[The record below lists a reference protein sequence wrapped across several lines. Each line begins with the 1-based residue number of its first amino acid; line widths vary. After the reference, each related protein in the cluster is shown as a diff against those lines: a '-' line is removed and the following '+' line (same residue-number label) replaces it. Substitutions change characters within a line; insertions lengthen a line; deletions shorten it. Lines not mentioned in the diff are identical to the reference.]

1 MPEEKNTDVEAQEIE
16 TQTAHSEEAE
26 TPPIDDNASEVSEAE
41 ESSADAEPEDSPEA
55 EALANLEAE
64 YEAYKAESE
73 KQHDQMLRTIA
84 EFDNSRKRA
93 EREKEES
100 LKYALESF
108 AKELIPTID
117 SIERAIQ
124 STKESQDVDALAEG
138 VEMIYKGLL
147 STLEKRGVTP
157 IEAVNEPFD
166 PMQHEAVM
174 HVESESVPENAVI
187 EEWQKGYMLH
197 NRVIRPSMVSVSKG
211 KSEQVAESDVPN
223 LEEEESNE

>member
-1 MPEEKNTDVEAQEIE
+1 MSEEKNIDVEEQEIE
-16 TQTAHSEEAE
+16 TQTPNSEEAE
-26 TPPIDDNASEVSEAE
+26 SPPIDDASEASEAE
-41 ESSADAEPEDSPEA
+41 ESDADTESGDSPEA

-64 YEAYKAESE
+64 YEAYKTETE

-84 EFDNSRKRA
+84 EFDNSRKRT

-108 AKELIPTID
+108 VKELIPAVD
-117 SIERAIQ
+117 SIDRAIQ
-124 STKESQDVDALAEG
+124 STKESQDFVALAEG
-138 VEMIYKGLL
+138 VEMIYKSIL
-147 STLEKRGVTP
+147 SILEKRGVTP
-157 IEAVNEPFD
+157 IQAVNEPFD
-166 PMQHEAVM
+166 PMQHEAIM
-174 HVESESVPENAVI
+174 HVESEDVPENNVI

-211 KSEQVAESDVPN
+211 KSEQVAESEVPN

>member
-1 MPEEKNTDVEAQEIE
+1 MPEEKNTDVKEQEIE
-16 TQTAHSEEAE
+16 TQAAHSEE
-26 TPPIDDNASEVSEAE
+26 SEVSEAE
-41 ESSADAEPEDSPEA
+41 ESRAEAESEGSPEA
-55 EALANLEAE
+55 EALANLTAE
-64 YEAYKAESE
+64 YEAYRTESE

-108 AKELIPTID
+108 VKELIPTID

-174 HVESESVPENAVI
+174 HVESEDVPENNVI

-211 KSEQVAESDVPN
+211 KSKQVAESEVPN
-223 LEEEESNE
+223 IEEEESNE

>member
-1 MPEEKNTDVEAQEIE
+1 MSEEKNTDVEEQEIE
-16 TQTAHSEEAE
+16 TQTANSEEAE
-26 TPPIDDNASEVSEAE
+26 NPPVNDASEVSETEA
-41 ESSADAEPEDSPEA
+41 SSADAESEDSPEA
-55 EALANLEAE
+55 EALAKLEVE

-84 EFDNSRKRA
+84 EFDNSRKRS

-108 AKELIPTID
+108 VKELIPTID

-138 VEMIYKGLL
+138 VEMIYKGILNL
-147 STLEKRGVTP
+147 LEKRGVTP

-174 HVESESVPENAVI
+174 HVESEDVPENNVI

-211 KSEQVAESDVPN
+211 KSEQIAESEVPN
-223 LEEEESNE
+223 IEEEASNE

>member
-1 MPEEKNTDVEAQEIE
+1 MPEEKNTDAEEQEIE
-16 TQTAHSEEAE
+16 TQTANSEEAE
-26 TPPIDDNASEVSEAE
+26 SPPIDDVSKVSEVE
-41 ESSADAEPEDSPEA
+41 ESSADAESGDSPEA
-55 EALANLEAE
+55 EALANLTAE

-73 KQHDQMLRTIA
+73 KRHDQMLRTIA

-108 AKELIPTID
+108 VKELIPTID

-166 PMQHEAVM
+166 PMQHEAIM
-174 HVESESVPENAVI
+174 HVESEDVPENNVI

-211 KSEQVAESDVPN
+211 KGEQVAESEVPN
-223 LEEEESNE
+223 IEEEESNE

>member
-1 MPEEKNTDVEAQEIE
+1 MSEDKKTDIEEQETEATDLDSAE
-16 TQTAHSEEAE
+16 SE
-26 TPPIDDNASEVSEAE
+26 PIDDGAEAAEAE
-41 ESSADAEPEDSPEA
+41 ESSADAEPEVSPEA
-55 EALANLEAE
+55 EALANLKAE
-64 YEAYKAESE
+64 YEAYKAEAE
-73 KQHDQMLRTIA
+73 EQHDQMLRTMA

-108 AKELIPTID
+108 VKELIPTVD

-124 STKESQDVDALAEG
+124 STAESEDFGALAEG
-138 VEMIYKGLL
+138 VEMIYKGIL
-147 STLEKRGVTP
+147 STLEKRGVIP
-157 IEAVNEPFD
+157 IDAVNEPFD

-174 HVESESVPENAVI
+174 HVESEDVPENHVI
-187 EEWQKGYMLH
+187 EEWQKGYLLH

-211 KSEQVAESDVPN
+211 KSEQVEESEAPN

>member
-1 MPEEKNTDVEAQEIE
+1 MSEDKKTDIEEQETEVTDLDSAAGE
-16 TQTAHSEEAE
+16 
-26 TPPIDDNASEVSEAE
+26 PIDDGSETPEAE
-41 ESSADAEPEDSPEA
+41 ESSVDSEPKDSSEADA
-55 EALANLEAE
+55 LADLRAE

-73 KQHDQMLRTIA
+73 KQHDQMLRTLA
-84 EFDNSRKRA
+84 EFDNSRKRT

-108 AKELIPTID
+108 VKELIPAID

-124 STKESQDVDALAEG
+124 STKESEDFAALAEG
-138 VEMIYKGLL
+138 VEMIYKGIL
-147 STLEKRGVTP
+147 STFEKRGVIP
-157 IEAVNEPFD
+157 IDAVNEPFD

-174 HVESESVPENAVI
+174 HVESEEVPENHVI
-187 EEWQKGYMLH
+187 EEWQKGYLLH

-211 KSEQVAESDVPN
+211 KSEQVEESEVPN

>member
-1 MPEEKNTDVEAQEIE
+1 MSENKKIDAEEQEIE
-16 TQTAHSEEAE
+16 IQTADSEEAE
-26 TPPIDDNASEVSEAE
+26 SPPIDDASEVSETE
-41 ESSADAEPEDSPEA
+41 EVNTDAESGDSPEA
-55 EALANLEAE
+55 EALANLKAE
-64 YEAYKAESE
+64 HERYKAEAE

-108 AKELIPTID
+108 VKELIPTID

-124 STKESQDVDALAEG
+124 STTESQDFVALAEG
-138 VEMIYKGLL
+138 VEMIYKGIL

-166 PMQHEAVM
+166 PMQHEAIM
-174 HVESESVPENAVI
+174 HVESEEVPENNVI

-211 KSEQVAESDVPN
+211 KSEQVAESEVPN

>member
-1 MPEEKNTDVEAQEIE
+1 MSEEKNTDAEEQEIE
-16 TQTAHSEEAE
+16 TQTANSEEVE
-26 TPPIDDNASEVSEAE
+26 SPPTDDASEVSEAD
-41 ESSADAEPEDSPEA
+41 ESSADAESEDSPEA

-108 AKELIPTID
+108 IKELIPTID

-147 STLEKRGVTP
+147 STLEKHGVTP

-174 HVESESVPENAVI
+174 HVESENVPENNVI
-187 EEWQKGYMLH
+187 EEWQKGYMSH

-211 KSEQVAESDVPN
+211 KSEQVAESEIPN
-223 LEEEESNE
+223 IEEEESNE

>member
-1 MPEEKNTDVEAQEIE
+1 MSKDKKTDVEEQEIE
-16 TQTAHSEEAE
+16 TQAANSEEAE
-26 TPPIDDNASEVSEAE
+26 SPPIDDAPEVSETE
-41 ESSADAEPEDSPEA
+41 EPNADAESGDSPEA

-84 EFDNSRKRA
+84 EFDNSRKRV

-108 AKELIPTID
+108 VKELIPTID

-138 VEMIYKGLL
+138 VKMICKGLL

-174 HVESESVPENAVI
+174 HVESEEVPENNVI

-197 NRVIRPSMVSVSKG
+197 SRVIRPSMVSVSKG
-211 KSEQVAESDVPN
+211 KSEQVAESEVPN
-223 LEEEESNE
+223 IGEEESNE

>member
-1 MPEEKNTDVEAQEIE
+1 MSEDKKTDIEEQETEATDLDSAE
-16 TQTAHSEEAE
+16 SE
-26 TPPIDDNASEVSEAE
+26 PIDDGVEAAEAE
-41 ESSADAEPEDSPEA
+41 ESSADAEPEVSPEA
-55 EALANLEAE
+55 EALANLKAE
-64 YEAYKAESE
+64 YETYKAEAE
-73 KQHDQMLRTIA
+73 EQHDQMLRTVA

-108 AKELIPTID
+108 VKELIPTVD

-124 STKESQDVDALAEG
+124 STTESEDFGALAEG
-138 VEMIYKGLL
+138 VEMIYKGIL
-147 STLEKRGVTP
+147 STLEKRGVIP
-157 IEAVNEPFD
+157 IDAVNEPFD

-174 HVESESVPENAVI
+174 HVESEKVPENHVI
-187 EEWQKGYMLH
+187 EEWQKGYLLH

-211 KSEQVAESDVPN
+211 KSEQVEESEAPN

>member
-1 MPEEKNTDVEAQEIE
+1 MSADKKTDIEEQETEATDLD
-16 TQTAHSEEAE
+16 SAE
-26 TPPIDDNASEVSEAE
+26 HEPIDDAPE
-41 ESSADAEPEDSPEA
+41 ESSVDTEPEDSSEA
-55 EALANLEAE
+55 EALADLKAE

-84 EFDNSRKRA
+84 EFDNSRKRT

-108 AKELIPTID
+108 VKELIPTVD

-124 STKESQDVDALAEG
+124 STKESQDFDGLAEG
-138 VEMIYKGLL
+138 VEMIYRALL
-147 STLEKRGVTP
+147 SVLEKRGVTP
-157 IEAVNEPFD
+157 IDAVNEPFD

-174 HVESESVPENAVI
+174 HVESEDVPENRII
-187 EEWQKGYMLH
+187 EEWQKGYILH

-211 KSEQVAESDVPN
+211 KGEQVAENGVSDI
-223 LEEEESNE
+223 EEEASNE

>member
-1 MPEEKNTDVEAQEIE
+1 MSEDKKIDTETREIEIE
-16 TQTAHSEEAE
+16 TTDSEATDSLPTNEE
-26 TPPIDDNASEVSEAE
+26 PEVSEPE
-41 ESSADAEPEDSPEA
+41 ESSADEASEDSPEA
-55 EALANLEAE
+55 EALATLKAE

-84 EFDNSRKRA
+84 EFDNSRKRT

-108 AKELIPTID
+108 VKELIPAID

-124 STKESQDVDALAEG
+124 STRESEDFAALAEG
-138 VEMIYKGLL
+138 VEMIYKGIL
-147 STLEKRGVTP
+147 STLEKRGVIP
-157 IEAVNEPFD
+157 IGAVNELFD

-174 HVESESVPENAVI
+174 HVESEDVPENHVI
-187 EEWQKGYMLH
+187 EEWQKGYLLH

-211 KSEQVAESDVPN
+211 KSEQVEESEVPN

>member
-1 MPEEKNTDVEAQEIE
+1 MLDDKKTDTEEQETETANSEATE
-16 TQTAHSEEAE
+16 HL
-26 TPPIDDNASEVSEAE
+26 PIDDASETFEAE
-41 ESSADAEPEDSPEA
+41 ASSTDADSGDSPEA
-55 EALANLEAE
+55 EALANLKAE

-73 KQHDQMLRTIA
+73 TQHDQMLRTIA

-93 EREKEES
+93 EREKKES

-108 AKELIPTID
+108 VKALIPTVD

-124 STKESQDVDALAEG
+124 STKESQDFDALAEG

-147 STLEKRGVTP
+147 STLEKRGFTP
-157 IEAVNEPFD
+157 IAAVNEPFD

-174 HVESESVPENAVI
+174 HVESEDVPENRVI

-211 KSEQVAESDVPN
+211 KGEQVAESESPN
-223 LEEEESNE
+223 IEEEASNE

>member
-1 MPEEKNTDVEAQEIE
+1 MSEDKKIDIEEQETEATDLDSAE
-16 TQTAHSEEAE
+16 SE
-26 TPPIDDNASEVSEAE
+26 PIDDTPE
-41 ESSADAEPEDSPEA
+41 ESSVDTGPEDSSEA
-55 EALANLEAE
+55 EALADLKAE
-64 YEAYKAESE
+64 YEAYKTESE

-84 EFDNSRKRA
+84 EFDNSRKRT

-108 AKELIPTID
+108 VKELIPAID

-124 STKESQDVDALAEG
+124 STRESEDFAALAEG
-138 VEMIYKGLL
+138 VEMIYKGIL
-147 STLEKRGVTP
+147 STLEKRGVIP
-157 IEAVNEPFD
+157 IDAVNELFD

-174 HVESESVPENAVI
+174 HVESEDVPENHVI
-187 EEWQKGYMLH
+187 EEWQKGYLLH

-211 KSEQVAESDVPN
+211 KSEQVEESEVPN

>member
-1 MPEEKNTDVEAQEIE
+1 MSEEKNTDAEEQEIE
-16 TQTAHSEEAE
+16 TQTANSEEAE
-26 TPPIDDNASEVSEAE
+26 NPPIDDTSEAPE
-41 ESSADAEPEDSPEA
+41 TDESSADAESKDSPEA
-55 EALANLEAE
+55 EALANLAAE
-64 YEAYKAESE
+64 YDAYKAESE
-73 KQHDQMLRTIA
+73 AQHDQMLRTIA

-108 AKELIPTID
+108 VKELIPTID

-124 STKESQDVDALAEG
+124 STKESQDADALAEG

-166 PMQHEAVM
+166 PMQHEAIM
-174 HVESESVPENAVI
+174 HVESEEVLENNVI

-211 KSEQVAESDVPN
+211 KSEQVAESEVPN

>member
-1 MPEEKNTDVEAQEIE
+1 MSEDKKTDTEEQEIQIEIQTTDSEETE
-16 TQTAHSEEAE
+16 TQ
-26 TPPIDDNASEVSEAE
+26 PIDADSEA
-41 ESSADAEPEDSPEA
+41 SPEA
-55 EALANLEAE
+55 EALANLKAE

-73 KQHDQMLRTIA
+73 ERHDQMLRTIA

-108 AKELIPTID
+108 VKELIPTID

-124 STKESQDVDALAEG
+124 STKESQDFDALVEG
-138 VEMIYKGLL
+138 VEMIHKGFL
-147 STLEKRGVTP
+147 SAFEKRGVTP
-157 IEAVNEPFD
+157 IEAVNELFD

-174 HVESESVPENAVI
+174 HVESEDVPENRVI

-211 KSEQVAESDVPN
+211 KGEQVPESEAPSI
-223 LEEEESNE
+223 EEEESNE

>member
-1 MPEEKNTDVEAQEIE
+1 MSEDKKTDVEEQEIE
-16 TQTAHSEEAE
+16 TQAANSEEAE
-26 TPPIDDNASEVSEAE
+26 SPPIDDAPEVSETE
-41 ESSADAEPEDSPEA
+41 EPNADAESGDSPEA

-108 AKELIPTID
+108 VKELIPTID

-138 VEMIYKGLL
+138 VKMIYQGLL
-147 STLEKRGVTP
+147 SALEKRGVTP

-166 PMQHEAVM
+166 PMQHEAVI
-174 HVESESVPENAVI
+174 HVESEDVPENNVI

-211 KSEQVAESDVPN
+211 KSEQVAESEVPN

>member
-1 MPEEKNTDVEAQEIE
+1 MSEEQNTDVEEQEIE
-16 TQTAHSEEAE
+16 TADSEEAE
-26 TPPIDDNASEVSEAE
+26 SPTTNDAPE
-41 ESSADAEPEDSPEA
+41 ESRADAESGDSPEA
-55 EALANLEAE
+55 EALTKLEDE
-64 YEAYKAESE
+64 YQAYKAESE

-108 AKELIPTID
+108 VKELIPTID

-124 STKESQDVDALAEG
+124 STKESQDVDALVEG
-138 VEMIYKGLL
+138 IEMIYKGLL

-157 IEAVNEPFD
+157 IEAVNKPFD

-174 HVESESVPENAVI
+174 HVESEDVPENNVI

-211 KSEQVAESDVPN
+211 KSEQVAESEVPN
-223 LEEEESNE
+223 IEEEESNE

>member
-1 MPEEKNTDVEAQEIE
+1 MSEDKKTDAEEQEIE
-16 TQTAHSEEAE
+16 TQTANSEQAE
-26 TPPIDDNASEVSEAE
+26 SPPIDDTSEASETE
-41 ESSADAEPEDSPEA
+41 ESNADAESGDSPEA

-73 KQHDQMLRTIA
+73 KQHNQMLRTIA

-108 AKELIPTID
+108 VKELIPTID
-117 SIERAIQ
+117 SIERAIK
-124 STKESQDVDALAEG
+124 STKESQDVDALTEG
-138 VEMIYKGLL
+138 VEMIYRGLL
-147 STLEKRGVTP
+147 GTLEKRGVTP
-157 IEAVNEPFD
+157 IDAVNEPFD

-174 HVESESVPENAVI
+174 HVESEEVPENNVI

-211 KSEQVAESDVPN
+211 KSEQAAESEVPN

>member
-1 MPEEKNTDVEAQEIE
+1 MSEEKKTDTEDRETEA
-16 TQTAHSEEAE
+16 TDSAAAE
-26 TPPIDDNASEVSEAE
+26 RLPIDDGPAVAEAE
-41 ESSADAEPEDSPEA
+41 ASSTDAESEDSPEA
-55 EALANLEAE
+55 EALANLKTE

-73 KQHDQMLRTIA
+73 GRNDQLLRTIA
-84 EFDNSRKRA
+84 ELDNSRKRA

-108 AKELIPTID
+108 VKALIPTID

-124 STKESQDVDALAEG
+124 ATKESQDFDALAEG
-138 VEMIYKGLL
+138 VEMIYNGLL
-147 STLEKRGVTP
+147 SVLEKRGVTP

-166 PMQHEAVM
+166 PMYHEAVM
-174 HVESESVPENAVI
+174 HVESEDVPENRVI

-211 KSEQVAESDVPN
+211 QGEQVAESETAN
-223 LEEEESNE
+223 IEEEESNE

>member
-1 MPEEKNTDVEAQEIE
+1 MSEDKKTDIEEQETEATDLDSAE
-16 TQTAHSEEAE
+16 SE
-26 TPPIDDNASEVSEAE
+26 PIDDGAEAAEAE
-41 ESSADAEPEDSPEA
+41 ESSADAEPEVSPEA
-55 EALANLEAE
+55 EALANLKAE
-64 YEAYKAESE
+64 YEAYKAEAE
-73 KQHDQMLRTIA
+73 EQHDQMLRTMA

-108 AKELIPTID
+108 VKELIPTVD

-124 STKESQDVDALAEG
+124 STAESEDFGALAEG
-138 VEMIYKGLL
+138 VEMIYKGIL
-147 STLEKRGVTP
+147 STLEKRGVIP
-157 IEAVNEPFD
+157 IDAVNEPFD

-174 HVESESVPENAVI
+174 HVESEDVPENHVI
-187 EEWQKGYMLH
+187 EEWQKGYLLH

-211 KSEQVAESDVPN
+211 KSERVEESEAPN

>member
-1 MPEEKNTDVEAQEIE
+1 MSENKKTDVEEQEIE
-16 TQTAHSEEAE
+16 TQAANSEEAE
-26 TPPIDDNASEVSEAE
+26 SPPIDDAPEVSETE
-41 ESSADAEPEDSPEA
+41 EPNADAESGDSPEA

-64 YEAYKAESE
+64 YEAYKVESE
-73 KQHDQMLRTIA
+73 KQHDQMLRTMA
-84 EFDNSRKRA
+84 EFDNSRKRT

-108 AKELIPTID
+108 VKELIPTVD

-124 STKESQDVDALAEG
+124 STAESEDFGALAEG
-138 VEMIYKGLL
+138 VEMIFKGIL
-147 STLEKRGVTP
+147 STLEKRGVIP
-157 IEAVNEPFD
+157 IDAVNEPFD

-174 HVESESVPENAVI
+174 HVESEDVPENHVI
-187 EEWQKGYMLH
+187 EEWQKGYLLH

-211 KSEQVAESDVPN
+211 KSEQVEESEAPN

>member
-1 MPEEKNTDVEAQEIE
+1 MPEDKKTDIEEQETEATDVNSAE
-16 TQTAHSEEAE
+16 SE
-26 TPPIDDNASEVSEAE
+26 PINDARE
-41 ESSADAEPEDSPEA
+41 ESSVDTEPEDSSEA
-55 EALANLEAE
+55 EALAALKAE

-84 EFDNSRKRA
+84 EFDNSRKRT

-100 LKYALESF
+100 LKYALDSF
-108 AKELIPTID
+108 VKELIPAID

-124 STKESQDVDALAEG
+124 STRESEDFAALAEG
-138 VEMIYKGLL
+138 VEMIYKGIL
-147 STLEKRGVTP
+147 STLEKRGVIP
-157 IEAVNEPFD
+157 IGAVNELFD

-174 HVESESVPENAVI
+174 HVESEDVPENHVI
-187 EEWQKGYMLH
+187 EEWQKGYLLH

-211 KSEQVAESDVPN
+211 KSEQVEESEVPN

>member
-1 MPEEKNTDVEAQEIE
+1 MSEEKNTDAEEQEIE
-16 TQTAHSEEAE
+16 TQTANSEEAE
-26 TPPIDDNASEVSEAE
+26 NLPIDDTSEASETD
-41 ESSADAEPEDSPEA
+41 ESSADAESKDSPEA
-55 EALANLEAE
+55 EALANLAAE
-64 YEAYKAESE
+64 YDAYKTESE
-73 KQHDQMLRTIA
+73 AQHDQMLRTIA

-108 AKELIPTID
+108 VKELIPTID

-166 PMQHEAVM
+166 PMQHEAIM
-174 HVESESVPENAVI
+174 HVESEEVPENNVI

-211 KSEQVAESDVPN
+211 KSEQVAESEVPN

>member
-1 MPEEKNTDVEAQEIE
+1 MSEEKNTDAEKQEIE
-16 TQTAHSEEAE
+16 TQTANSEEAE
-26 TPPIDDNASEVSEAE
+26 NPPIDDTSEASETD
-41 ESSADAEPEDSPEA
+41 ESSADAESKDSPEA
-55 EALANLEAE
+55 EALANLAAE
-64 YEAYKAESE
+64 YDAYKTESE
-73 KQHDQMLRTIA
+73 AQHDQMLRTIA

-108 AKELIPTID
+108 VKELIPTID

-124 STKESQDVDALAEG
+124 STKESQDVDALTEG

-166 PMQHEAVM
+166 PMQHEAIM
-174 HVESESVPENAVI
+174 HVESEEVPENNVI

-211 KSEQVAESDVPN
+211 KSEQVAESEVPN

>member
-1 MPEEKNTDVEAQEIE
+1 MPEEKNTDVEEQEIE
-16 TQTAHSEEAE
+16 TQAVNSEEAE
-26 TPPIDDNASEVSEAE
+26 SPPVDDASEVSEAE
-41 ESSADAEPEDSPEA
+41 ESNGDAESGDSPEA
-55 EALANLEAE
+55 EALANLTAE
-64 YEAYKAESE
+64 YEAYKAQSE
-73 KQHDQMLRTIA
+73 EQHDQMLRTVA

-108 AKELIPTID
+108 VKELIPTID

-174 HVESESVPENAVI
+174 HVESESVPENIVI

-211 KSEQVAESDVPN
+211 KSEQVAESEVPN

>member
-1 MPEEKNTDVEAQEIE
+1 MSEEKNTDTVEQEIE
-16 TQTAHSEEAE
+16 TQTANSEELE
-26 TPPIDDNASEVSEAE
+26 SPPTDDASEVSEAD
-41 ESSADAEPEDSPEA
+41 ESSADPESEDSPEA

-73 KQHDQMLRTIA
+73 QQHDQMLRTIA

-108 AKELIPTID
+108 VKELIPTID

-147 STLEKRGVTP
+147 STLEKHGVTP

-174 HVESESVPENAVI
+174 HVESENVPENNVI

-211 KSEQVAESDVPN
+211 KSEQVAESEVPN

>member
-1 MPEEKNTDVEAQEIE
+1 MSEEQNTDVEEQEIE
-16 TQTAHSEEAE
+16 TADSEEAE
-26 TPPIDDNASEVSEAE
+26 SPTTNDAPE
-41 ESSADAEPEDSPEA
+41 ESRADAESGDSPEA
-55 EALANLEAE
+55 EALAKLEAE
-64 YEAYKAESE
+64 YQAYKAESE

-108 AKELIPTID
+108 VKELIPTID

-124 STKESQDVDALAEG
+124 STKESQDVDALVEG

-157 IEAVNEPFD
+157 IEAVNKPFD

-174 HVESESVPENAVI
+174 HVESEDVPENNVI

-211 KSEQVAESDVPN
+211 KSEQVAESEVPN
-223 LEEEESNE
+223 IEEEESNE

>member
-1 MPEEKNTDVEAQEIE
+1 MSEEKSANVEEQEIE
-16 TQTAHSEEAE
+16 TQTANSEEAE
-26 TPPIDDNASEVSEAE
+26 NPPVDEASEVSETE
-41 ESSADAEPEDSPEA
+41 TPSADAESENSPEA
-55 EALANLEAE
+55 EALAKLEAE
-64 YEAYKAESE
+64 YEAYKDES
-73 KQHDQMLRTIA
+73 KRQHDQMLRTIA

-108 AKELIPTID
+108 VKELIPTID

-124 STKESQDVDALAEG
+124 STKESQDVDALVEG

-157 IEAVNEPFD
+157 IDAVNEPFD

-174 HVESESVPENAVI
+174 HVESEDVPENNVI

-211 KSEQVAESDVPN
+211 KSEKVAESEVPN
-223 LEEEESNE
+223 IEEEESNE

>member
-1 MPEEKNTDVEAQEIE
+1 MYMSEDKKTDTEEQGIQIEIQITDSEETE
-16 TQTAHSEEAE
+16 TQPMDAE
-26 TPPIDDNASEVSEAE
+26 SEA
-41 ESSADAEPEDSPEA
+41 SPDA
-55 EALANLEAE
+55 EALANLNAE
-64 YEAYKAESE
+64 YGAYKAESE
-73 KQHDQMLRTIA
+73 ERHDQMLRTIA

-108 AKELIPTID
+108 VKELIPTID

-124 STKESQDVDALAEG
+124 STKESQDFDALVEG
-138 VEMIYKGLL
+138 VEMIHKGFL
-147 STLEKRGVTP
+147 SAFEKRGVTP
-157 IEAVNEPFD
+157 IEAVNELFD

-174 HVESESVPENAVI
+174 HVESDDVPENRVI

-211 KSEQVAESDVPN
+211 KSEQVAESEVPN
-223 LEEEESNE
+223 IEEEESNE

>member
-1 MPEEKNTDVEAQEIE
+1 MSEEKNTDVEEQEIE
-16 TQTAHSEEAE
+16 TQTANSEEAE
-26 TPPIDDNASEVSEAE
+26 SPPVNDALEVSEAE
-41 ESSADAEPEDSPEA
+41 ESNGDAESEDSPEA
-55 EALANLEAE
+55 AALANLTAE
-64 YEAYKAESE
+64 YEAYKAQSE
-73 KQHDQMLRTIA
+73 EQHDQMLRTIA

-100 LKYALESF
+100 LKYALEGF
-108 AKELIPTID
+108 AKELIPTVD

-147 STLEKRGVTP
+147 SALEKRGITP
-157 IEAVNEPFD
+157 IEAANEPFD

-174 HVESESVPENAVI
+174 HVESESVPENVVI
-187 EEWQKGYMLH
+187 EEWQKGYVLH

-211 KSEQVAESDVPN
+211 KSEQVAESEVPN

>member
-1 MPEEKNTDVEAQEIE
+1 MSENKKIDAEEQEIE
-16 TQTAHSEEAE
+16 IQTADSEEAE
-26 TPPIDDNASEVSEAE
+26 SPPIDDASEVSETE
-41 ESSADAEPEDSPEA
+41 ESNTDAESGDSPEA

-64 YEAYKAESE
+64 HERYKAEAE

-108 AKELIPTID
+108 VKELIPTID

-124 STKESQDVDALAEG
+124 STTESQDFVALAEG
-138 VEMIYKGLL
+138 VEMIYKGIL

-166 PMQHEAVM
+166 PMQHEAIM
-174 HVESESVPENAVI
+174 HVESEEVPENNVI

-211 KSEQVAESDVPN
+211 KSEQVAESEVPN

>member
-1 MPEEKNTDVEAQEIE
+1 MSEDKKIDIDKQETEATDLDSAE
-16 TQTAHSEEAE
+16 SE
-26 TPPIDDNASEVSEAE
+26 PIDDGAEVAEAE
-41 ESSADAEPEDSPEA
+41 ESSADAEPEVSPEA
-55 EALANLEAE
+55 EALANLRAE
-64 YEAYKAESE
+64 YEAYKAAAEE
-73 KQHDQMLRTIA
+73 QHDQTLRTMA

-108 AKELIPTID
+108 VKELIPTVD

-124 STKESQDVDALAEG
+124 STAESEDFGALAEG
-138 VEMIYKGLL
+138 VEMIFKGIL
-147 STLEKRGVTP
+147 STLEKRGVIP
-157 IEAVNEPFD
+157 IDAVNEPFD

-174 HVESESVPENAVI
+174 HVESEDVPENHVI
-187 EEWQKGYMLH
+187 EEWQKGYLLH

-211 KSEQVAESDVPN
+211 KSEQVEESETPN